1 MQLCKNCFTL
11 LTCTKTCQRFYDKVF
26 LSIKFAK
33 QVSIVNGSSNT
44 KTSTWA
50 DSGTE
55 EIFNLV
61 SPLASMFKRRN
72 NWLRSKRILLH
83 SLNKVSALEP
93 SERLVN
99 YDSCISLRPKP
110 HHRSY
115 LARLPLGR
123 VEGDFC

>member
-1 MQLCKNCFTL
+1 MQLCKNCLPFLHVRKPVNGFTI
-11 LTCTKTCQRFYDKVF
+11 KFF

-44 KTSTWA
+44 KNSTWA

-93 SERLVN
+93 SERPVN
-99 YDSCISLRPKP
+99 YDSCVSLRPKP

-115 LARLPLGR
+115 LARLTLGR